1 MTVGKACF
9 ARPYSNAR
17 LEKRELLIIINALG
31 SVMTVFAKQEFM
43 LVILEKNWSCR
54 EILSQAAVPLEH

>member
-17 LEKRELLIIINALG
+17 LEKRELLIINALG
-31 SVMTVFAKQEFM
+31 LVMTVFAKQEFM